1 MASEFITKIK
11 YKVDSSD
18 LKEARNELSK
28 TNTEFNKTE
37 GSSAGAGNSLSKVFA
52 IAKTAAI
59 GLAAVGTAAVA
70 AANSVRK
77 EFSNIQQINDLSDFT
92 GAAVDKLADLEAR
105 SKLVG
110 FEFENLTAV
119 IIKQQEQ
126 IGEGSEIFEK
136 LGISVERLSQ
146 LDPAQAFQEIVNA
159 INDVEDTSIRSRAI
173 TQLIGES
180 EINALKLGGSLA
192 EVNEQLKQARAG
204 GFIVGE
210 DDVERARRLDQLTNE
225 ITAGWAAVRRQLA
238 LSFGPAL
245 VATFEKIVSAIERI
259 SSVSGIELVERE
271 IDSATRAYNDLVEA
285 QSRGEQVSEKQLQL
299 AAERI
304 VILDRERALLNELEE
319 QEARRSEI
327 AEIPGNMG
335 ISNINAQ
342 IEGRKEISQLSER
355 QAAIEQELLTISD
368 QKTANEIEFLTVSQN
383 ITDTRIEQEAR
394 TISNNKALERSVELN
409 DQAYE
414 NIKKYVEELSRQ
426 EEFFAR
432 INTEI
437 DLQKTA
443 FEQIS
448 SGRIRSQE
456 ELNSFLENER
466 EIQRLIN
473 ESKSIGIELTKQE
486 AEEMVNVRREQEN
499 TNRETLR
506 RAEALRDIRENLITG
521 LGQELGDQI
530 AEGLRTGELNF
541 KQFAANVVEI
551 LLRSGIDSV
560 VQSLLNP
567 QSSGSQGAGNAIAS
581 FFANLFGGG
590 QAKGGAWNDGTQFF
604 AKGGVVNATTA
615 FGMSNNKIG
624 VMGEA
629 GPEAILPLTRTPN
642 GDLGVK
648 SVGGGSGSIVA
659 QTNINVTVNAS
670 SDQPEAIGEETAKAI
685 DRLVTNTVKRTLYNE
700 TRSGNSLNRG
710 F

>member
-1 MASEFITKIK
+1 M
-11 YKVDSSD
+11 
-18 LKEARNELSK
+18 
-28 TNTEFNKTE
+28 
-37 GSSAGAGNSLSKVFA
+37 
-52 IAKTAAI
+52 
-59 GLAAVGTAAVA
+59 
-70 AANSVRK
+70 
-77 EFSNIQQINDLSDFT
+77 
-92 GAAVDKLADLEAR
+92 
-105 SKLVG
+105 
-110 FEFENLTAV
+110 
-119 IIKQQEQ
+119 
-126 IGEGSEIFEK
+126 
-136 LGISVERLSQ
+136 SQ